1 MTLEEEK
8 NLVERAKK
16 DEQVFGLLYDEY
28 YSRIFG
34 YVLRRTADLDVAQ
47 DVVSETFLK
56 ALKNL
61 GKFRWQNIAFGSWLY
76 RIASNEIVNFFRKR
90 KPTIPLD
97 KISDPASAG
106 DHLQGIIQ
114 AQEKLAEHQDFL
126 AVQKQISGLDTKYQ
140 EVISLRFFE
149 KKQIKEIA
157 QILGKNEGTIKSL
170 LHRGLEKLRNLRQ
183 TP

>member
-8 NLVERAKK
+8 NLVEKAKK

-28 YSRIFG
+28 YPRIFG
-34 YVLRRTADLDVAQ
+34 YVLRRTADLDVTQ

-61 GKFRWQNIAFGSWLY
+61 GKFRWQNVAFGSWLY
-76 RIASNEIVNFFRKR
+76 RIASNEIVNFFRKK
-90 KPTIPLD
+90 KPTVSLD
-97 KISDPASAG
+97 KISDPASSSN
-106 DHLQGIIQ
+106 HLQEIIQ

-126 AVQKQISGLDTKYQ
+126 VIQKQISSLDVKYQ
-140 EVISLRFFE
+140 EVINLRFFE

-170 LHRGLEKLRNLRQ
+170 LHRGLEKLRKLGQLN
-183 TP
+183 